1 LDVVGADA
9 HGSLVGHRRTTREI
23 SLFLGGR
30 DAACRSL
37 AARLGGVVV
46 PYLAEAAHQVVTV
59 SDLAGALR

>member
-1 LDVVGADA
+1 
-9 HGSLVGHRRTTREI
+9 
-23 SLFLGGR
+23 LFLGGR